1 MRSRL
6 IVLALVTALAVPAT
20 AQQWPDPPQ
29 PRGQQWPD
37 PPAQPRPKQKAKAKP
52 APRDDV
58 EELTPGQ
65 IRRAQELSQP
75 GSPDTMPKA
84 VKRKQTTARP
94 RQVECRGAFARDS
107 SHIRLA
113 QVFGTD
119 NVAYTEVDGPD
130 NSKLM
135 ASVLFP
141 RDPQRRLEVLWNN
154 DSSRSGTQV
163 IAINGK
169 SGWTGPRGV
178 KLGIS
183 LAAVEKLNGKPF
195 TLTGFGADG
204 STAADWQGG
213 AMLSLPGG
221 CKIGMRFVADARA
234 PAQARQQVSAAKELP
249 SNDPN
254 VRAVRATVA
263 EILIGY

>member
-1 MRSRL
+1 M
-6 IVLALVTALAVPAT
+6 ALVAALAVPAA
-20 AQQWPDPPQ
+20 AQQWPDPPR
-29 PRGQQWPD
+29 PGGQQWPD
-37 PPAQPRPKQKAKAKP
+37 PPPAQPRAKQKPKAKQ
-52 APRDDV
+52 APPDDV

-65 IRRAQELSQP
+65 IRRAQELSQQP
-75 GSPDTMPKA
+75 GSPAMPKA
-84 VKRKQTTARP
+84 VKRQPKTTTTARP

-113 QVFGTD
+113 QVFGND
-119 NVAYTEVDGPD
+119 NVSYTEVDGPD

-163 IAINGK
+163 VAINGK
-169 SGWTGPRGV
+169 SGWTAPRGI
-178 KLGIS
+178 KLGTS

-195 TLTGFGADG
+195 TLSGFGADG

-213 AMLSLPGG
+213 AMLKLPGG
-221 CKIGMRFVADARA
+221 CKIGMRFVADSRA
-234 PAQARQQVSAAKELP
+234 PEQARQQVSAAKELP

-254 VRAVRATVA
+254 VRALRATVA

>member
-1 MRSRL
+1 
-6 IVLALVTALAVPAT
+6 VPAA
-20 AQQWPDPPQ
+20 AQQWPDPPR
-29 PRGQQWPD
+29 PGGQQWPEP
-37 PPAQPRPKQKAKAKP
+37 PPAQKAQPKAKAKQP
-52 APRDDV
+52 PRDDV

-75 GSPDTMPKA
+75 PKRDPAAMPQA
-84 VKRKQTTARP
+84 VKRPSKKKGGAQP
-94 RQVECRGAFARDS
+94 RQIECRGAFARDS

-113 QVFGTD
+113 QVFGND
-119 NVAYTEVDGPD
+119 NVTYTEVDGPD

-169 SGWTGPRGV
+169 SAWSAPRGI
-178 KLGIS
+178 KLGTAI
-183 LAAVEKLNGKPF
+183 AAVEKLNGKPF
-195 TLTGFGADG
+195 TITGFGADG
-204 STAADWQGG
+204 SSTADWQGG
-213 AMLSLPGG
+213 AMLSLQGG
-221 CKIGMRFVADARA
+221 CKIGMRFAADPRA
-234 PAQARQQVSAAKELP
+234 PEAARQQTSQAKELP

-254 VRAVRATVA
+254 VRAVRPTVV
-263 EILIGY
+263 EIFIGY

>member
-1 MRSRL
+1 MRS
-6 IVLALVTALAVPAT
+6 P
-20 AQQWPDPPQ
+20 
-29 PRGQQWPD
+29 
-37 PPAQPRPKQKAKAKP
+37 
-52 APRDDV
+52 
-58 EELTPGQ
+58 
-65 IRRAQELSQP
+65 
-75 GSPDTMPKA
+75 
-84 VKRKQTTARP
+84 
-94 RQVECRGAFARDS
+94 RDS

-113 QVFGTD
+113 QVFGPE

-169 SGWTGPRGV
+169 SAWSAPRGI
-178 KLGIS
+178 KLGAAI
-183 LAAVEKLNGKPF
+183 AAVEKLNGKPF
-195 TLTGFGADG
+195 TMTSFGADG
-204 STAADWQGG
+204 SNTADWQGG

-221 CKIGMRFVADARA
+221 CKIGMRFVADPRA
-234 PAQARQQVSAAKELP
+234 PDDARQQASTAKELP
-249 SNDPN
+249 SNDPS
-254 VRAVRATVA
+254 VRALRPTVA

>member
-1 MRSRL
+1 MMRSRL
-6 IVLALVTALAVPAT
+6 IALALVAAIAAPAA
-20 AQQWPDPPQ
+20 AQQWPDPP
-29 PRGQQWPD
+29 
-37 PPAQPRPKQKAKAKP
+37 PPPSKTKAKAKAKP

-65 IRRAQELSQP
+65 IRRAQELSQQP
-75 GSPDTMPKA
+75 GSPAAMPKA
-84 VKRKQTTARP
+84 VKRAQKSARP
-94 RQVECRGAFARDS
+94 RQIECRGAFARDS

-113 QVFGTD
+113 QVFGPN
-119 NVAYTEVDGPD
+119 NVAYTEVEGPD

-154 DSSRSGTQV
+154 DASRSGTQV

-169 SGWTGPRGV
+169 SGWAAPRGV
-178 KLGIS
+178 KLGTS

-195 TLTGFGADG
+195 TISGFGADG
-204 STAADWQGG
+204 STTAADWQGG

-221 CKIGMRFVADARA
+221 CKIGIRFVVDPRA
-234 PAQARQQVSAAKELP
+234 PEAARRTAAAAKELP

-254 VRAVRATVA
+254 VRAIRASVA